1 MNRFQSLAFGT
12 IMIFA
17 LQVSA
22 QQSATAPASAD
33 KSEQSQPSMQDEVP
47 SADDQLKFLT
57 MQLDLTDDQQA
68 RVKPILIA
76 LRDETVKISQDQ
88 SLSRDERL
96 ARVRP
101 FRLKAHDQISEI
113 LNDEQKKKL
122 EQYMQ
127 GPHTEMHGNLSGK
140 TSSPQTQQK

>member
-57 MQLDLTDDQQA
+57 VQLDLTDEQQA
-68 RVKPILIA
+68 KVRPILVA
-76 LRDETVKISQDQ
+76 LHDETVKISQDL
-88 SLSRDERL
+88 SLSREERL

-101 FRLKAHDQISEI
+101 FRSKAHDQISEI

-127 GPHTEMHGNLSGK
+127 GPHTEMHGNLSGVK
-140 TSSPQTQQK
+140 SSPQTPQK